1 MVGSVTSQQN
11 KKGAC
16 MATRGICATIVA
28 RWWLPLSLMV
38 LLLSTISSAHANPR
52 YAGIVVDLENG
63 EVLYAENAD
72 ERRYPA
78 SLTKMMTLYL
88 TFEALES
95 GQLSLNQSLPVS
107 AQAAAMPAVK
117 LWLSAG
123 STIPVDSA
131 IRALAVRSAN
141 DVAVV
146 VAEAL
151 GGNEQRFAQLMTAKA
166 RELGMNATT
175 FRNASGLPDDQQVTT
190 ARDMVTLSV
199 RVMQDFPQ
207 YYHYFGLQEFTYRGT
222 RHTSHNRLVK
232 NYPGAD
238 GLKTGFIRASGFNVA
253 TTAVHGDRRM
263 VGVVMGG
270 FSGASRDS
278 HMANLLD
285 RSFARAALRDQQT
298 WLANTTFSSEFMAF
312 SGSGTPSQRPMST
325 PPASNRPVMASNVTI
340 SNNTAA
346 SNNLAATTLSPSPAS
361 APVVEIEDRLARS
374 METPTSSPVTHT
386 SNPVNTFI
394 ERERELAATPQRS
407 VTAGDWGIQVGAFS
421 QEARAEQ
428 LARQAAQRLPH
439 EVGGRVAI
447 DTIAGQTPVFRA
459 RVVALDEARARRAC
473 RTLQAQ
479 GMECMVVNA
488 SL

>member
-1 MVGSVTSQQN
+1 
-11 KKGAC
+11 
-16 MATRGICATIVA
+16 MATRGICATIVT

-38 LLLSTISSAHANPR
+38 VLLGAISSAHANPR
-52 YAGIVVDLENG
+52 YAGMVVDLENG

-88 TFEALES
+88 MFEALES
-95 GQLSLNQSLPVS
+95 GQLSLNQPLPVS

-151 GGNEQRFAQLMTAKA
+151 GGSEQRFAQLMTAKA

-253 TTAVHGDRRM
+253 TTAVHGDRRL
-263 VGVVMGG
+263 VGIVMGG
-270 FSGASRDS
+270 FSGASRDT

-298 WLANTTFSSEFMAF
+298 WLANTNFSSEFMAF
-312 SGSGTPSQRPMST
+312 SGTPSQRPVPT
-325 PPASNRPVMASNVTI
+325 PPASNRPVMASNESAV
-340 SNNTAA
+340 NNLTA
-346 SNNLAATTLSPSPAS
+346 SNHLAATTLSPSPAS
-361 APVVEIEDRLARS
+361 APAVEIEDRLARS
-374 METPTSSPVTHT
+374 MEAPTETSVTRTPD
-386 SNPVNTFI
+386 PVNAFI

-407 VTAGDWGIQVGAFS
+407 VTAGGWGIQVGAFS
-421 QEARAEQ
+421 QAARAEQ

-447 DTIAGQTPVFRA
+447 DTLGGQTPVFRA